1 MALIRTS
8 SLVSDIRG
16 AVGGVV
22 FQGNSAGLIVR
33 NRSTAKNVNSFYQN
47 IQRNV
52 LSSVQKEW
60 VRLSTTQQSAF
71 NSLVHLAKIKQN
83 NIIGNLINGQQLFIK
98 VNSLLLRYN
107 VAIIQDTKLRSLDV
121 ENVSVTCRNNA
132 GVFTVKL
139 SRALDFTNELLVFK
153 MSTVIDS
160 SINNSSGRLK
170 LIVFTQSLASTFTI
184 TNEVVDVFGVIPE
197 SDAVV
202 FVECYIVGKLTAL
215 IGSKYKSKI
224 IIE

>member
-71 NSLVHLAKIKQN
+71 NSLVHLAKIFGKK
-83 NIIGNLINGQQLFIK
+83 LIK
-98 VNSLLLRYN
+98 VILEKIY
-107 VAIIQDTKLRSLDV
+107 
-121 ENVSVTCRNNA
+121 
-132 GVFTVKL
+132 
-139 SRALDFTNELLVFK
+139 
-153 MSTVIDS
+153 
-160 SINNSSGRLK
+160 
-170 LIVFTQSLASTFTI
+170 I
-184 TNEVVDVFGVIPE
+184 TD
-197 SDAVV
+197 
-202 FVECYIVGKLTAL
+202 
-215 IGSKYKSKI
+215 
-224 IIE
+224 